1 MDGRMKFGPVF
12 LVLVCLLA
20 MTFLGCST
28 TIQDTENESEKIS
41 ELDSVNDRK
50 DTLSIRQQIAQ
61 LDTQLTQL
69 KTKFQIRQKNLPVA
83 SYYHQ
88 NWNFRYYVQDN
99 ALMAGVDENGI
110 FFLIDSYNCS
120 SLEKPKGS
128 FRGAQGME
136 LCDYKNSW
144 LELRMRDT
152 TIVIPSSGHKAEQL
166 WPQVKKPIQH
176 DTWLGTGFF
185 CTDFYPIVD
194 NPELLEILADPTVG
208 YFKFYR
214 YCAGK
219 GRGDIGHAEK
229 RDRNGIRDCARLS
242 LLLTESRQLRDSIG
256 E

>member
-61 LDTQLTQL
+61 LDSQLTQL
-69 KTKFQIRQKNLPVA
+69 QSKFQIRQKNLPVA

-88 NWNFRYYVQDN
+88 NWNFRYYVHDN

-120 SLEKPKGS
+120 GLAEPKSS
-128 FRGAQGME
+128 FRGSQGME

-194 NPELLEILADPTVG
+194 NPELL
-208 YFKFYR
+208 
-214 YCAGK
+214 
-219 GRGDIGHAEK
+219 
-229 RDRNGIRDCARLS
+229 
-242 LLLTESRQLRDSIG
+242 
-256 E
+256 